1 MDITIS
7 KAQPTGDQVIPD
19 AHIHITGEQPEF
31 DFRSGL
37 AVWGIYF
44 DEQAEAMELAL
55 HGSLPG
61 GTYDRLL
68 GRMLERKASHLR
80 LAHGSRGG

>member
-1 MDITIS
+1 MADVTIS
-7 KAQPTGDQVIPD
+7 KAQAVGDQEVPD

-31 DFRSGL
+31 GFRGGL

-44 DEQAEAMELAL
+44 DEQAEAIELAL

-68 GRMLERKASHLR
+68 GRMLLRKASHFR
-80 LAHGSRGG
+80 VASE